1 MDLAK
6 YFDEEYIRDV
16 GTISIPYMITV
27 IKQHSE
33 NVDVEIDSDALLEE
47 VCKQYWQLYEAE
59 NREEIVRLLMRLVQ

>member
-1 MDLAK
+1 
-6 YFDEEYIRDV
+6 
-16 GTISIPYMITV
+16 MITV